1 MIVKANMGG
10 NWLWGLMILKSLLKQ
25 MSSVAIGRN
34 GSNLSYGKVTW
45 FFYLSVF
52 QVSYNDYEPYILGF
66 KELQMLWQLNFSW
79 KIYTLRWG
87 LLLLIY
93 LVIHKFWDLNQM
105 YLESSWE
112 FSYLLQKKLK
122 QLSIG
127 LLVMRRILTSH
138 CICGCLWIGNI

>member
-52 QVSYNDYEPYILGF
+52 QVSYNDYEPYILGL
-66 KELQMLWQLNFSW
+66 KELLMLWQLSFSW
-79 KIYTLRWG
+79 KYTLSDEDCC
-87 LLLLIY
+87 
-93 LVIHKFWDLNQM
+93 FWFIWWSTSSGISAECIWRA
-105 YLESSWE
+105 LESSHISFKRCW
-112 FSYLLQKKLK
+112 SSC
-122 QLSIG
+122 QLGYWWWGESWHLIAYADAYE
-127 LLVMRRILTSH
+127 
-138 CICGCLWIGNI
+138 